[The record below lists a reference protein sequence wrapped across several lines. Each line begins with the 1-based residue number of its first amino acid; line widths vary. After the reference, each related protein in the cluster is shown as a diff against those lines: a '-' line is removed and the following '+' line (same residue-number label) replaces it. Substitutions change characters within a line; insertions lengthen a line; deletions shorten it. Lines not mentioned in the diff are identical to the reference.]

1 MTIFQAHVQ
10 TQSVA
15 LRSIDVKKRFYVFI
29 ILVTFFYV
37 LNVFLIFWTFFI
49 LKNVGKVQSGKQTNR
64 KHFQNNS
71 NETMNKM

>member
-37 LNVFLIFWTFFI
+37 LNVFLIF
-49 LKNVGKVQSGKQTNR
+49 
-64 KHFQNNS
+64 
-71 NETMNKM
+71 